1 MRYYTWKDIERELL
15 VQRKGWEDTFD
26 NIEVYPD
33 ELIVYCSKEKD
44 DSEIIQK
51 LYELFPKNTD
61 RNDKSIL
68 LEGNKQVMKITIEF
82 EDEGRNNKIIP
93 LFEKVIYSRSA
104 YPEEQLKPL
113 PCPVVAFHSYKGGVG
128 RTLSLLAFAKAWSEM
143 QGEKKLLIIDSDI
156 EAPGLSWLQGKID
169 ENGFSYLDLLT
180 MLQDSQDIESVVEFA
195 TEQIRNSVI
204 SVETNQQTV
213 EHFFLPTLRYD
224 EQLFD
229 IYASPSSVIKGKD
242 RQYMLAEVL
251 SQIADRLGVNMTLV
265 DMRAGISEYSAPLLF
280 DPRVKK
286 YIVTSTS
293 EQSVIGTKKLLQYMG
308 RGLAITEDANLPT
321 VFLGMIPPS
330 ISLKEKNDIITEI
343 VECFKTNEKE
353 EQLLDNLVVELPFAS
368 ELIHL
373 TDLQQILTQIE
384 GRDMYK
390 EIKKVVQSYLDDPI
404 ENDNINFDEYRNK
417 ALREICTFANKQIT
431 AESNHA
437 VQILL
442 TAPIK
447 NLCLKYADGIP
458 TVVVRGAKGAGKTFL
473 YRQFIEKQNWFAF
486 SNEINHRNNKENGY
500 FIPVFAPKN
509 ITEFTKLFGECIAT
523 VNTEIESAQ
532 VSASVYL
539 DNSQKLE
546 KQMTEI
552 TDWRDFWEK
561 LLASSVNK
569 NWGSFDEVSDK
580 LRKEDKKAVF
590 LIDGLEEILRNV
602 SGDLNQ
608 QKAVQTLCQ
617 DIVNIMAA
625 KYDNLG
631 IVIFLRSD
639 MAQNAITVNYEQ
651 FKQANGYAELKWT
664 SDEALKLVVWVV
676 SQAVK
681 DFYEAKSPIENASKE
696 VIDLH
701 LEKLWGQK
709 LGKNSSNEAY
719 SSRWI
724 LAALSDFNGQLQ
736 ARDIIRFLKYAA
748 VSNGK
753 KASYEDRI
761 LMPAEI
767 RHAVSICS
775 TEKIDEIKMEY
786 AFLKPIFEK
795 LEKLPAEQKVLPLDL
810 NENVLSRT
818 EEKLMMQEGYLIRDG
833 EKLYLPEIV
842 RHALG
847 FHYARGA
854 RPKVLSLLLKHVETV
869 IGQINRKSGGL
880 GMPYVSP
887 VVENDFKDRLNKCVD
902 IIKNSSIKYQSLGI
916 FGSYA
921 RNDYKASSDIDFCI
935 IVPEKPERW
944 MMGALREE
952 LEMLHADVVFVTPQY
967 FEHDNS
973 KFTQQLR
980 RDYKE
985 LKI

>member
-51 LYELFPKNTD
+51 LYEVFPKNTD
-61 RNDKSIL
+61 RNNKSIL

-242 RQYMLAEVL
+242 RQYILAEVL

-293 EQSVIGTKKLLQYMG
+293 EQSVIGTEKLLQYMG

-343 VECFKTNEKE
+343 VECFKSNEKE

-417 ALREICTFANKQIT
+417 ALQEICTFANKQIT

-509 ITEFTKLFGECIAT
+509 ITEFTKLLRECIAT

-569 NWGSFDEVSDK
+569 NWGSFDEVSDM

-617 DIVNIMAA
+617 DIVNIMAG
-625 KYDNLG
+625 K
-631 IVIFLRSD
+631 VR
-639 MAQNAITVNYEQ
+639 Q
-651 FKQANGYAELKWT
+651 FGNCNF
-664 SDEALKLVVWVV
+664 S
-676 SQAVK
+676 
-681 DFYEAKSPIENASKE
+681 
-696 VIDLH
+696 
-701 LEKLWGQK
+701 EK
-709 LGKNSSNEAY
+709 
-719 SSRWI
+719 
-724 LAALSDFNGQLQ
+724 
-736 ARDIIRFLKYAA
+736 
-748 VSNGK
+748 
-753 KASYEDRI
+753 
-761 LMPAEI
+761 
-767 RHAVSICS
+767 
-775 TEKIDEIKMEY
+775 
-786 AFLKPIFEK
+786 
-795 LEKLPAEQKVLPLDL
+795 
-810 NENVLSRT
+810 
-818 EEKLMMQEGYLIRDG
+818 
-833 EKLYLPEIV
+833 
-842 RHALG
+842 
-847 FHYARGA
+847 
-854 RPKVLSLLLKHVETV
+854 
-869 IGQINRKSGGL
+869 
-880 GMPYVSP
+880 
-887 VVENDFKDRLNKCVD
+887 
-902 IIKNSSIKYQSLGI
+902 
-916 FGSYA
+916 
-921 RNDYKASSDIDFCI
+921 
-935 IVPEKPERW
+935 
-944 MMGALREE
+944 
-952 LEMLHADVVFVTPQY
+952 
-967 FEHDNS
+967 
-973 KFTQQLR
+973 
-980 RDYKE
+980 
-985 LKI
+985 

>member
-26 NIEVYPD
+26 NLEVYPD
-33 ELIVYCSKEKD
+33 ELIVYYSKEKD
-44 DSEIIQK
+44 DSRIIQK

-61 RNDKSIL
+61 RNNKSIS

-82 EDEGRNNKIIP
+82 EEERQNNKIIP

-113 PCPVVAFHSYKGGVG
+113 PCQVAAFHSYKGGVG

-143 QGEKKLLIIDSDI
+143 QEEEHLLIIDSDI

-180 MLQDSQDIESVVEFA
+180 MLQDSQDIEPVVEFA

-204 SVETNQQTV
+204 SIETNQQTV

-242 RQYMLAEVL
+242 RQYILAEVL
-251 SQIADRLGVNMTLV
+251 SQIAERLGVKMVLV

-308 RGLAITEDANLPT
+308 RGLTVTEDANLPT

-330 ISLKEKNDIITEI
+330 ISMKEKNDIITGI

-353 EQLLDNLVVELPFAS
+353 EQLLDNLIVELPFAS

-373 TDLQQILTQIE
+373 TDLRQILMQIE

-390 EIKKVVQSYLDDPI
+390 EIKKVVQSYLNDPI
-404 ENDNINFDEYRNK
+404 EKGNANFDEYRNH
-417 ALREICTFANKQIT
+417 ALDEIRTFANKQIT

-473 YRQFIEKQNWFAF
+473 YRQFVEKQNWFTF

-509 ITEFTKLFGECIAT
+509 ITEFTKLLGECITA

-546 KQMTEI
+546 KQMAVT
-552 TDWRDFWEK
+552 TDWLDFWER
-561 LLASSVNK
+561 LLAGSVNK
-569 NWGSFDEVSDK
+569 KFVSLDEVSDK
-580 LRKEDKKAVF
+580 LREEDKKAVF

-602 SGDLNQ
+602 SSDLNQ

-676 SQAVK
+676 SQAVEG
-681 DFYEAKSPIENASKE
+681 FYDAKSPIENASKE
-696 VIDLH
+696 VIDLY

-795 LEKLPAEQKVLPLDL
+795 LEKLPLEQKILPLDL

-833 EKLYLPEIV
+833 ERLYLPEIV

-854 RPKVLSLLLKHVETV
+854 RPKVLSLLLKH
-869 IGQINRKSGGL
+869 
-880 GMPYVSP
+880 
-887 VVENDFKDRLNKCVD
+887 
-902 IIKNSSIKYQSLGI
+902 
-916 FGSYA
+916 
-921 RNDYKASSDIDFCI
+921 
-935 IVPEKPERW
+935 
-944 MMGALREE
+944 
-952 LEMLHADVVFVTPQY
+952 
-967 FEHDNS
+967 
-973 KFTQQLR
+973 
-980 RDYKE
+980 
-985 LKI
+985 

>member
-242 RQYMLAEVL
+242 RQYILAEVL

-417 ALREICTFANKQIT
+417 ALQEICTFANKQIT

-500 FIPVFAPKN
+500 FIPAFAPKN

-854 RPKVLSLLLKHVETV
+854 RPKVLSLLLKH
-869 IGQINRKSGGL
+869 
-880 GMPYVSP
+880 
-887 VVENDFKDRLNKCVD
+887 
-902 IIKNSSIKYQSLGI
+902 
-916 FGSYA
+916 
-921 RNDYKASSDIDFCI
+921 
-935 IVPEKPERW
+935 
-944 MMGALREE
+944 
-952 LEMLHADVVFVTPQY
+952 
-967 FEHDNS
+967 
-973 KFTQQLR
+973 
-980 RDYKE
+980 
-985 LKI
+985 

>member
-143 QGEKKLLIIDSDI
+143 QGEKKILIIDSDI

-242 RQYMLAEVL
+242 RQYILAEVL

-293 EQSVIGTKKLLQYMG
+293 EQSVIGTEKLLQYMG

-343 VECFKTNEKE
+343 VECFKSNEKE

-417 ALREICTFANKQIT
+417 ALQEICTFANKQIT

-509 ITEFTKLFGECIAT
+509 ITEFTKLLRECIAT

-569 NWGSFDEVSDK
+569 NWGSFDEVSDM

-676 SQAVK
+676 SQAVN

-775 TEKIDEIKMEY
+775 KEKIGEIKMEY

-795 LEKLPAEQKVLPLDL
+795 LEKLPAEQKILPLDL

-854 RPKVLSLLLKHVETV
+854 RPKVLSLLLKH
-869 IGQINRKSGGL
+869 
-880 GMPYVSP
+880 
-887 VVENDFKDRLNKCVD
+887 
-902 IIKNSSIKYQSLGI
+902 
-916 FGSYA
+916 
-921 RNDYKASSDIDFCI
+921 
-935 IVPEKPERW
+935 
-944 MMGALREE
+944 
-952 LEMLHADVVFVTPQY
+952 
-967 FEHDNS
+967 
-973 KFTQQLR
+973 
-980 RDYKE
+980 
-985 LKI
+985 

>member
-242 RQYMLAEVL
+242 RQYILAEVL

-417 ALREICTFANKQIT
+417 ALQEICTFANKQIT

-486 SNEINHRNNKENGY
+486 SNEINRRNNKENGY
-500 FIPVFAPKN
+500 FIPAFAPKN

-854 RPKVLSLLLKHVETV
+854 RPKVLSLLLKH
-869 IGQINRKSGGL
+869 
-880 GMPYVSP
+880 
-887 VVENDFKDRLNKCVD
+887 
-902 IIKNSSIKYQSLGI
+902 
-916 FGSYA
+916 
-921 RNDYKASSDIDFCI
+921 
-935 IVPEKPERW
+935 
-944 MMGALREE
+944 
-952 LEMLHADVVFVTPQY
+952 
-967 FEHDNS
+967 
-973 KFTQQLR
+973 
-980 RDYKE
+980 
-985 LKI
+985 

>member
-15 VQRKGWEDTFD
+15 VQREKWKDVFD

-33 ELIVYCSKEKD
+33 ELIVYCSKEKTNLQ
-44 DSEIIQK
+44 IIQK
-51 LYELFPKNTD
+51 LYELFPKNVD
-61 RNDKSIL
+61 RDSKSIS
-68 LEGNKQVMKITIEF
+68 LELNKQVMKITIEL
-82 EDEGRNNKIIP
+82 EEEVLKNKTIP
-93 LFEKVIYSRSA
+93 LFEKVIYSNSV
-104 YPEEQLKPL
+104 YPEEQLEPL
-113 PCPVVAFHSYKGGVG
+113 PCPIAAFHSYKGGVG

-143 QGEKKLLIIDSDI
+143 QGGEEKKLLIIDSDI
-156 EAPGLSWLQGKID
+156 EAPGLSWLQGEID

-180 MLQDSQDIESVVEFA
+180 MLQDSQDIDSVVEFA

-204 SVETNQQTV
+204 PIETNQQKV

-242 RQYMLAEVL
+242 RQYILAEVL
-251 SQIADRLGVNMTLV
+251 SQIADRLGVKMILV

-308 RGLAITEDANLPT
+308 RGLVITEDANLPT
-321 VFLGMIPPS
+321 VFLSMIPS
-330 ISLKEKNDIITEI
+330 YINVIEKNDIVTEI
-343 VECFKTNEKE
+343 VECFKTDEKE

-373 TDLQQILTQIE
+373 TNLQQIFAQID

-390 EIKKVVQSYLDDPI
+390 NITKVLQSYLDDSVQ
-404 ENDNINFDEYRNK
+404 NDSTNFEEYRNR
-417 ALREICTFANKQIT
+417 ALQEIHTFANQQIT
-431 AESNHA
+431 AEANHA
-437 VQILL
+437 VQILQ
-442 TAPIK
+442 TMPIK

-473 YRQFIEKQNWFAF
+473 YRQLIEKRNWFAF

-509 ITEFTKLFGECIAT
+509 ITEFTNLLRGCINK
-523 VNTEIESAQ
+523 VNLEIENAQ
-532 VSASVYL
+532 VSPSVYL

-546 KQMTEI
+546 KQMEKT
-552 TDWRDFWEK
+552 TDWRVFWEK
-561 LLASSVNK
+561 LLSCSVGK
-569 NWGSFDEVSDK
+569 KFVSLDEVSDD
-580 LRKEDKKAVF
+580 LRKENKKIVF

-602 SGDLNQ
+602 SDNLNQ

-625 KYDNLG
+625 KYENLG

-651 FKQANGYAELKWT
+651 FKQSNGYAELKWT
-664 SDEALKLVVWVV
+664 SDEALKLVVWMV
-676 SQAVK
+676 SQAV
-681 DFYEAKSPIENASKE
+681 DGFYELKTPIENASKE
-696 VIDLH
+696 VIDFY

-709 LGKNSSNEAY
+709 LGRNSSNEAY

-724 LAALSDFNGQLQ
+724 LAALSDFKGQLQ

-748 VSNGK
+748 DPNGK
-753 KASYEDRI
+753 KAIYEDRI

-767 RHAVSICS
+767 RNAVSICS

-795 LEKLPAEQKVLPLDL
+795 LEKLPQEQKILPLDL
-810 NENVLSRT
+810 NENVLSRN
-818 EEKLMMQEGYLIRDG
+818 EERLMMQEGYLVRDG
-833 EKLYLPEIV
+833 ERLYLPEIV

-854 RPKVLSLLLKHVETV
+854 RPKVLSLLLKH
-869 IGQINRKSGGL
+869 
-880 GMPYVSP
+880 
-887 VVENDFKDRLNKCVD
+887 
-902 IIKNSSIKYQSLGI
+902 
-916 FGSYA
+916 
-921 RNDYKASSDIDFCI
+921 
-935 IVPEKPERW
+935 
-944 MMGALREE
+944 
-952 LEMLHADVVFVTPQY
+952 
-967 FEHDNS
+967 
-973 KFTQQLR
+973 
-980 RDYKE
+980 
-985 LKI
+985 

>member
-242 RQYMLAEVL
+242 RQYILAEVL

-417 ALREICTFANKQIT
+417 ALQEICTFANKQIT

-500 FIPVFAPKN
+500 FIPAFAPKN

-569 NWGSFDEVSDK
+569 NWGSFDEVSDN

-617 DIVNIMAA
+617 DIVNIMAVRQSG
-625 KYDNLG
+625 NCN
-631 IVIFLRSD
+631 FS
-639 MAQNAITVNYEQ
+639 
-651 FKQANGYAELKWT
+651 
-664 SDEALKLVVWVV
+664 
-676 SQAVK
+676 
-681 DFYEAKSPIENASKE
+681 
-696 VIDLH
+696 
-701 LEKLWGQK
+701 EK
-709 LGKNSSNEAY
+709 
-719 SSRWI
+719 
-724 LAALSDFNGQLQ
+724 
-736 ARDIIRFLKYAA
+736 
-748 VSNGK
+748 
-753 KASYEDRI
+753 
-761 LMPAEI
+761 
-767 RHAVSICS
+767 
-775 TEKIDEIKMEY
+775 
-786 AFLKPIFEK
+786 
-795 LEKLPAEQKVLPLDL
+795 
-810 NENVLSRT
+810 
-818 EEKLMMQEGYLIRDG
+818 
-833 EKLYLPEIV
+833 
-842 RHALG
+842 
-847 FHYARGA
+847 
-854 RPKVLSLLLKHVETV
+854 
-869 IGQINRKSGGL
+869 
-880 GMPYVSP
+880 
-887 VVENDFKDRLNKCVD
+887 
-902 IIKNSSIKYQSLGI
+902 
-916 FGSYA
+916 
-921 RNDYKASSDIDFCI
+921 
-935 IVPEKPERW
+935 
-944 MMGALREE
+944 
-952 LEMLHADVVFVTPQY
+952 
-967 FEHDNS
+967 
-973 KFTQQLR
+973 
-980 RDYKE
+980 
-985 LKI
+985 

>member
-51 LYELFPKNTD
+51 LYEVFPKNTD
-61 RNDKSIL
+61 RNNKSIL

-242 RQYMLAEVL
+242 RQYILAEVL

-293 EQSVIGTKKLLQYMG
+293 EQSVIGTEKLLQYMG

-343 VECFKTNEKE
+343 VECFKSNEKE

-417 ALREICTFANKQIT
+417 ALQEICTFANKQIT

-854 RPKVLSLLLKHVETV
+854 RPKVLSLLLKH
-869 IGQINRKSGGL
+869 
-880 GMPYVSP
+880 
-887 VVENDFKDRLNKCVD
+887 
-902 IIKNSSIKYQSLGI
+902 
-916 FGSYA
+916 
-921 RNDYKASSDIDFCI
+921 
-935 IVPEKPERW
+935 
-944 MMGALREE
+944 
-952 LEMLHADVVFVTPQY
+952 
-967 FEHDNS
+967 
-973 KFTQQLR
+973 
-980 RDYKE
+980 
-985 LKI
+985 

>member
-242 RQYMLAEVL
+242 RQYILAEVL

-417 ALREICTFANKQIT
+417 ALQEICTFANKQIT

-500 FIPVFAPKN
+500 FIPAFAPKN

-617 DIVNIMAA
+617 DIVNIMAG
-625 KYDNLG
+625 K
-631 IVIFLRSD
+631 VR
-639 MAQNAITVNYEQ
+639 Q
-651 FKQANGYAELKWT
+651 FGNCNF
-664 SDEALKLVVWVV
+664 S
-676 SQAVK
+676 
-681 DFYEAKSPIENASKE
+681 
-696 VIDLH
+696 
-701 LEKLWGQK
+701 EK
-709 LGKNSSNEAY
+709 
-719 SSRWI
+719 
-724 LAALSDFNGQLQ
+724 
-736 ARDIIRFLKYAA
+736 
-748 VSNGK
+748 
-753 KASYEDRI
+753 
-761 LMPAEI
+761 
-767 RHAVSICS
+767 
-775 TEKIDEIKMEY
+775 
-786 AFLKPIFEK
+786 
-795 LEKLPAEQKVLPLDL
+795 
-810 NENVLSRT
+810 
-818 EEKLMMQEGYLIRDG
+818 
-833 EKLYLPEIV
+833 
-842 RHALG
+842 
-847 FHYARGA
+847 
-854 RPKVLSLLLKHVETV
+854 
-869 IGQINRKSGGL
+869 
-880 GMPYVSP
+880 
-887 VVENDFKDRLNKCVD
+887 
-902 IIKNSSIKYQSLGI
+902 
-916 FGSYA
+916 
-921 RNDYKASSDIDFCI
+921 
-935 IVPEKPERW
+935 
-944 MMGALREE
+944 
-952 LEMLHADVVFVTPQY
+952 
-967 FEHDNS
+967 
-973 KFTQQLR
+973 
-980 RDYKE
+980 
-985 LKI
+985 

>member
-51 LYELFPKNTD
+51 LYEVFPKNTD
-61 RNDKSIL
+61 RNNKSIL

-242 RQYMLAEVL
+242 RQYILAEVL

-293 EQSVIGTKKLLQYMG
+293 EQSVIGTEKLLQYMG

-343 VECFKTNEKE
+343 VECFKSNEKE

-417 ALREICTFANKQIT
+417 ALQEICTFANKQIT

-509 ITEFTKLFGECIAT
+509 ITEFTKLLRECIAT

-569 NWGSFDEVSDK
+569 NWGSFDEVSDM

-602 SGDLNQ
+602 FPN
-608 QKAVQTLCQ
+608 
-617 DIVNIMAA
+617 
-625 KYDNLG
+625 
-631 IVIFLRSD
+631 RS
-639 MAQNAITVNYEQ
+639 
-651 FKQANGYAELKWT
+651 
-664 SDEALKLVVWVV
+664 
-676 SQAVK
+676 
-681 DFYEAKSPIENASKE
+681 
-696 VIDLH
+696 
-701 LEKLWGQK
+701 
-709 LGKNSSNEAY
+709 
-719 SSRWI
+719 I
-724 LAALSDFNGQLQ
+724 L
-736 ARDIIRFLKYAA
+736 I
-748 VSNGK
+748 
-753 KASYEDRI
+753 
-761 LMPAEI
+761 
-767 RHAVSICS
+767 
-775 TEKIDEIKMEY
+775 
-786 AFLKPIFEK
+786 
-795 LEKLPAEQKVLPLDL
+795 
-810 NENVLSRT
+810 
-818 EEKLMMQEGYLIRDG
+818 
-833 EKLYLPEIV
+833 
-842 RHALG
+842 
-847 FHYARGA
+847 
-854 RPKVLSLLLKHVETV
+854 
-869 IGQINRKSGGL
+869 
-880 GMPYVSP
+880 VSP
-887 VVENDFKDRLNKCVD
+887 
-902 IIKNSSIKYQSLGI
+902 
-916 FGSYA
+916 
-921 RNDYKASSDIDFCI
+921 
-935 IVPEKPERW
+935 
-944 MMGALREE
+944 
-952 LEMLHADVVFVTPQY
+952 
-967 FEHDNS
+967 
-973 KFTQQLR
+973 
-980 RDYKE
+980 
-985 LKI
+985 LKR

>member
-242 RQYMLAEVL
+242 RQYILAEVL

-417 ALREICTFANKQIT
+417 ALQEICTFANKQIT

-458 TVVVRGAKGAGKTFL
+458 TVVVRGAKGAGKTF
-473 YRQFIEKQNWFAF
+473 
-486 SNEINHRNNKENGY
+486 
-500 FIPVFAPKN
+500 
-509 ITEFTKLFGECIAT
+509 
-523 VNTEIESAQ
+523 
-532 VSASVYL
+532 
-539 DNSQKLE
+539 
-546 KQMTEI
+546 
-552 TDWRDFWEK
+552 
-561 LLASSVNK
+561 
-569 NWGSFDEVSDK
+569 
-580 LRKEDKKAVF
+580 
-590 LIDGLEEILRNV
+590 
-602 SGDLNQ
+602 
-608 QKAVQTLCQ
+608 
-617 DIVNIMAA
+617 
-625 KYDNLG
+625 
-631 IVIFLRSD
+631 
-639 MAQNAITVNYEQ
+639 
-651 FKQANGYAELKWT
+651 
-664 SDEALKLVVWVV
+664 
-676 SQAVK
+676 
-681 DFYEAKSPIENASKE
+681 
-696 VIDLH
+696 
-701 LEKLWGQK
+701 
-709 LGKNSSNEAY
+709 
-719 SSRWI
+719 
-724 LAALSDFNGQLQ
+724 
-736 ARDIIRFLKYAA
+736 
-748 VSNGK
+748 
-753 KASYEDRI
+753 
-761 LMPAEI
+761 
-767 RHAVSICS
+767 
-775 TEKIDEIKMEY
+775 
-786 AFLKPIFEK
+786 
-795 LEKLPAEQKVLPLDL
+795 
-810 NENVLSRT
+810 
-818 EEKLMMQEGYLIRDG
+818 
-833 EKLYLPEIV
+833 
-842 RHALG
+842 
-847 FHYARGA
+847 
-854 RPKVLSLLLKHVETV
+854 SL
-869 IGQINRKSGGL
+869 
-880 GMPYVSP
+880 
-887 VVENDFKDRLNKCVD
+887 
-902 IIKNSSIKYQSLGI
+902 
-916 FGSYA
+916 
-921 RNDYKASSDIDFCI
+921 
-935 IVPEKPERW
+935 
-944 MMGALREE
+944 
-952 LEMLHADVVFVTPQY
+952 
-967 FEHDNS
+967 
-973 KFTQQLR
+973 
-980 RDYKE
+980 
-985 LKI
+985 

>member
-854 RPKVLSLLLKHVETV
+854 RPKVLSLLLKH
-869 IGQINRKSGGL
+869 
-880 GMPYVSP
+880 
-887 VVENDFKDRLNKCVD
+887 
-902 IIKNSSIKYQSLGI
+902 
-916 FGSYA
+916 
-921 RNDYKASSDIDFCI
+921 
-935 IVPEKPERW
+935 
-944 MMGALREE
+944 
-952 LEMLHADVVFVTPQY
+952 
-967 FEHDNS
+967 
-973 KFTQQLR
+973 
-980 RDYKE
+980 
-985 LKI
+985 

>member
-51 LYELFPKNTD
+51 LYEVFPKNTD
-61 RNDKSIL
+61 RNNKSIL

-242 RQYMLAEVL
+242 RQYILAEVL

-417 ALREICTFANKQIT
+417 ALQEICTFANKQIT

-500 FIPVFAPKN
+500 FIPAFAPKN

-854 RPKVLSLLLKHVETV
+854 RPKVLSLLLKH
-869 IGQINRKSGGL
+869 
-880 GMPYVSP
+880 
-887 VVENDFKDRLNKCVD
+887 
-902 IIKNSSIKYQSLGI
+902 
-916 FGSYA
+916 
-921 RNDYKASSDIDFCI
+921 
-935 IVPEKPERW
+935 
-944 MMGALREE
+944 
-952 LEMLHADVVFVTPQY
+952 
-967 FEHDNS
+967 
-973 KFTQQLR
+973 
-980 RDYKE
+980 
-985 LKI
+985 

>member
-569 NWGSFDEVSDK
+569 NWWSFDEVSDK

-854 RPKVLSLLLKHVETV
+854 RPKVLSLLLKH
-869 IGQINRKSGGL
+869 
-880 GMPYVSP
+880 
-887 VVENDFKDRLNKCVD
+887 
-902 IIKNSSIKYQSLGI
+902 
-916 FGSYA
+916 
-921 RNDYKASSDIDFCI
+921 
-935 IVPEKPERW
+935 
-944 MMGALREE
+944 
-952 LEMLHADVVFVTPQY
+952 
-967 FEHDNS
+967 
-973 KFTQQLR
+973 
-980 RDYKE
+980 
-985 LKI
+985 

>member
-61 RNDKSIL
+61 RNNKSIL

-143 QGEKKLLIIDSDI
+143 KEEKKLLIIDSDI

-242 RQYMLAEVL
+242 RQYILAEVL

-308 RGLAITEDANLPT
+308 RGLAVTEDANLPT

-417 ALREICTFANKQIT
+417 ALQEICTFANKQIT

-532 VSASVYL
+532 VSASIYL

-569 NWGSFDEVSDK
+569 NWGSFDEVSDM

-854 RPKVLSLLLKHVETV
+854 RPKVLSLLLKH
-869 IGQINRKSGGL
+869 
-880 GMPYVSP
+880 
-887 VVENDFKDRLNKCVD
+887 
-902 IIKNSSIKYQSLGI
+902 
-916 FGSYA
+916 
-921 RNDYKASSDIDFCI
+921 
-935 IVPEKPERW
+935 
-944 MMGALREE
+944 
-952 LEMLHADVVFVTPQY
+952 
-967 FEHDNS
+967 
-973 KFTQQLR
+973 
-980 RDYKE
+980 
-985 LKI
+985 